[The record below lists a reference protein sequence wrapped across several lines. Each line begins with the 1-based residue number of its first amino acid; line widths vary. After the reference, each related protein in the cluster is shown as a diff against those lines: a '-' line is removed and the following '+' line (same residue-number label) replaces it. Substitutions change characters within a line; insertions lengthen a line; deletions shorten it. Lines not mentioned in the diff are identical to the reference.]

1 METLIVIPPVVVDF
15 LFPDKEKGKK
25 GNIMKVM
32 VEFDRSR

>member
-25 GNIMKVM
+25 GNIMKVRL
-32 VEFDRSR
+32 EFDRSR